1 MPEKQNVYDKVV
13 FLCFIKN
20 CAVTPAV
27 WNETVVTGQVLD
39 LGCGCGERLKLYL
52 EPRELNN
59 LSLCSTEPN
68 IFSVQVVGG
77 HF

>member
-20 CAVTPAV
+20 CGNSCSL
-27 WNETVVTGQVLD
+27 NETVVTGQVLD